1 MILRA
6 SSVEKRR
13 ACRRSCPSARVVRA
27 VSATAISNC
36 PRAKRGRNSSCP
48 WAFSII
54 DALDTTRARAPW
66 EENLS
71 PSPRYGARSAREN
84 LDRVAQNDA
93 KYPVARLIYASV
105 GAQSHPKVAP
115 QRVAEAADT
124 PLGDAIEAKL
134 GGAVVD
140 ALFEL
145 VASSTELLSTPRERL
160 IVLERKISDVKGE
173 LGLFRLAWHRVRKH
187 ARAILVAGTAVAGLL
202 WARAAGMGPRWIH

>member
-66 EENLS
+66 EENRS

-105 GAQSHPKVAP
+105 GAQSHRKVAP
-115 QRVAEAADT
+115 QRVNFSRS
-124 PLGDAIEAKL
+124 GSF
-134 GGAVVD
+134 GG
-140 ALFEL
+140 
-145 VASSTELLSTPRERL
+145 PR
-160 IVLERKISDVKGE
+160 
-173 LGLFRLAWHRVRKH
+173 
-187 ARAILVAGTAVAGLL
+187 VAGKSVEP
-202 WARAAGMGPRWIH
+202 ARKAAGRRPETPPASRASRDSVPAGVGRLRRPPRLRRE